1 MKYFTAQQ
9 ILCYCVDQL
18 QPNFFKLPCMEQ
30 RIKKLYWKSTMYSV
44 VKCPW
49 IFIFILLCL
58 IYSRF
63 LILIIY
69 IINIGY
75 WQVLFIAEEQLGKSY
90 SATCTFKCGGYT
102 AAILVDLVFVQDVR
116 LPPFPYVFWREK
128 TIDLKLSTCTK

>member
-1 MKYFTAQQ
+1 MKYFIAQQ

-49 IFIFILLCL
+49 IFIFILLYL

-69 IINIGY
+69 ITNIGY

-102 AAILVDLVFVQDVR
+102 AAILVDLVFAQDVWGCPLSLTYFGER
-116 LPPFPYVFWREK
+116 
-128 TIDLKLSTCTK
+128 KL